1 MTRSL
6 SFARARAYA
15 VAHRRPAVPR
25 LLAVG
30 VVALILITTIIGTSG
45 MSARADDAPPPATVS
60 PVTADPLPTVQINGV
75 VWTQTV
81 VGDWVYAAGQFT
93 SARPAGSARGQNE
106 TPRSNLLRYSITTGE
121 LDPNFTLSVNGAV
134 NASTASPDGSTVYI
148 GGAFTRV
155 GTETRYR
162 VAAIDVA
169 TGALSPL
176 NVGTNATVY
185 GMVATDDAL
194 YLTGGFSTV
203 NNVARARV
211 GAVSTTT
218 GSLLPFN
225 AVLSGAGIGRSIV
238 VSPDRAKVVVAGSF
252 ERANGLTNPGA
263 GIAALDATT
272 GASLPWAMNS
282 VLRSSGSFAGFMG
295 LSSDESGVYGT
306 AYSQAAMRLEGSF
319 HADWEG
325 GALVAMEDCHGDS
338 YSIVRFRG
346 VVYKASHTHFCG
358 NIEGGFPQES
368 TWFYNHAL
376 AYTMDPT
383 TVTILPNRTEAGSY
397 ASYSGQP
404 SAKLLPWYP
413 HFTPGT
419 YTGQDQA
426 GWNVTA
432 GGDYVVYGGEFLS
445 VNGSPQQGLVRFGT
459 ADVAPNAQGPVI
471 QGAAFKVTI
480 TSPKKGQALLKWTSN
495 YDYDDA
501 ELTYTVER
509 RDSATSLY
517 TTTSTSSRW
526 SRPALSFRD
535 VALTPRST
543 YEYRVVVSDPHG
555 NSTRSDWT
563 RVVIAA
569 SGAFNVAPTASFT
582 ANVDGGMVAVD
593 ASASTDSD
601 GRVMSYAWDFGN
613 GVTGTGL
620 ALKYW
625 YPASGTYTIRL
636 TVTDDEGKTGVTTR
650 NVTVVVPEAPAMT
663 VIAADEFAGQ
673 AVDGWGDASVGGTW
687 THSGGGS
694 SFSTSD
700 GGLVTLAPS
709 LTRSARL
716 EGVSTMDAI
725 TTVRVSSDV
734 AAAGGVTSA
743 AVLGRVVGPDMYSA
757 RVRFEPGGTVRL
769 YLLRGETPLGGS
781 SVVLSGYTPGKDVM
795 VALSVR
801 GASPTQ
807 LGAKMWFA
815 STVEPVEWQL
825 TATDS
830 TDELQGPG
838 SVGLMGSS
846 SSLSTVPRSVLRF
859 SQYSVH
865 NGRPAVAEGANNPP
879 VAAFTT
885 ATDGLRVV
893 VDATGST
900 DTEAPLARYS
910 WDFGDGTTG
919 EGAVAEHTYVEQ
931 GAYPVTLTVTDSD
944 GATDSR
950 ERVVSVADA
959 PVGDALAAD
968 TFGRDVTDGWGIAD
982 TGGEWWTQGG
992 AAAFSVAGG
1001 AGRISLA
1008 PSWTRAAALSA
1019 VQSDA
1024 VVVSATVRAD
1034 AVPEGAGAAALTLIG
1049 RQTDTGAYQ
1058 ARVRIEVGGAVRL
1071 YVMRDE
1077 AALGGAN
1084 FVLPDKYRPG
1094 DPIHVK
1100 VQVTGTGETTVAAKM
1115 WADGAPEPT
1124 AWQLTGTD
1132 RTDGLQQMGT
1142 VGVRGSMS
1150 SGVIT
1155 PQLTFTVTEF
1165 AASSVA
1171 Q

>member
-6 SFARARAYA
+6 SFARLRAHAVTHRHPAVVLLAFSA
-15 VAHRRPAVPR
+15 VAS
-25 LLAVG
+25 
-30 VVALILITTIIGTSG
+30 ILISTFVGTNAG
-45 MSARADDAPPPATVS
+45 AARADEVPPPVAAS

-106 TPRSNLLRYSITTGE
+106 TPRSNLLRYNIITGE
-121 LDPNFTLSVNGAV
+121 LDPNFDLPVNGAV
-134 NASTASPDGSTVYI
+134 NASTASPDGSTLYL

-169 TGALSPL
+169 TGTLSPL

-185 GMVATDDAL
+185 GLAATEDTL

-211 GAVSTTT
+211 GAVSTLT
-218 GSLLPFN
+218 GSLLPFT
-225 AVLSGAGIGRSIV
+225 AVLSGTGIGRSIV

-263 GIAALDATT
+263 GIAALDAKT

-282 VLRSSGSFAGFMG
+282 VLRSSGSSSGFMG

-319 HADWEG
+319 HADWG
-325 GALVAMEDCHGDS
+325 GTLVAMEDCHGDS

-346 VVYKASHTHFCG
+346 VVYKAAHTHFCG
-358 NIEGGFPQES
+358 NIEGGFPQEG

-376 AYTMDPT
+376 AFTMDPT
-383 TVTILPNRTEAGSY
+383 TVKILPNRTEAGSY
-397 ASYSGQP
+397 ASYGGQP

-426 GWNVTA
+426 GWSVAA
-432 GGDYVVYGGEFLS
+432 GGNYVVYGGEFLS
-445 VNGSPQQGLVRFGT
+445 VNGTSQQGLVRFGT
-459 ADVAPNAQGPVI
+459 PEVAPNAQGPLI
-471 QGAAFKVTI
+471 QGAAFTVTI
-480 TSPKKGQALLKWTSN
+480 TSPKKGQALLKWNSN

-509 RDSATSLY
+509 RDSPTPLY

-569 SGAFNVAPTASFT
+569 SGALNVAPTASFT

-593 ASASTDSD
+593 GSASADSD
-601 GRVMSYAWDFGN
+601 GRVMSYDWDFGN
-613 GVTGTGL
+613 GVTGSGL

-636 TVTDDEGKTGVTTR
+636 TVTDDEGKTAVTTR
-650 NVTVVVPEAPAMT
+650 DVTVVVPEAPAMT
-663 VIAADEFAGQ
+663 VIAADDFAGQ
-673 AVDGWGDASVGGTW
+673 AADGWGDAAVGGVW
-687 THSGGGS
+687 TSSGGGNT
-694 SFSTSD
+694 SFSTAD
-700 GGLVTLAPS
+700 GGLITLAPS
-709 LTRSARL
+709 LTRTARL
-716 EGVSTMDAI
+716 EAVSTMDAI
-725 TTVRVSSDV
+725 TTVRVSTDV

-743 AVLGRVVGPDMYSA
+743 TVLGRAVGSDVYSA

-795 VALSVR
+795 VGLSVR

-807 LGAKMWFA
+807 LGAKMWFV

-859 SQYSVH
+859 SEYSVH
-865 NGRPAVAEGANNPP
+865 NGRPAVAPGENVPP
-879 VAAFTT
+879 AAAFTT

-893 VDATGST
+893 VDASGST
-900 DTEAPLARYS
+900 DVEGPLAQHS

-919 EGAVAEHTYVEQ
+919 EGAVAEHTYAEQ
-931 GAYPVTLTVTDSD
+931 GSYPVTLTVTDSD

-950 ERVVSVADA
+950 ERVVSVTAV
-959 PVGDALAAD
+959 PVGDALAQDSFA
-968 TFGRDVTDGWGIAD
+968 RDVTEGWGVAD
-982 TGGEWWTQGG
+982 TGGEWWAQGG
-992 AAAFSVAGG
+992 ASAFSVADG
-1001 AGRISLA
+1001 AGRITLA
-1008 PSWTRAAALSA
+1008 PSWTRSAALAA

-1024 VVVSATVRAD
+1024 VVVSATIRAD
-1034 AVPEGAGAAALTLIG
+1034 AVPEGAGAAALTLVG

-1058 ARVRIEVGGAVRL
+1058 ARVRIEVGGTVRL

-1077 AALGGAN
+1077 AALGGASL
-1084 FVLPDKYRPG
+1084 VLPDKYRPG
-1094 DPIHVK
+1094 EAIHVK
-1100 VQVTGTGETTVAAKM
+1100 VQVTGTGETAVAAKM
-1115 WADGAPEPT
+1115 WAEGTPEPT

-1132 RTDGLQQMGT
+1132 RTDGLQQPGS

-1150 SGVIT
+1150 SGITT
-1155 PQLTFTVTEF
+1155 PQLTWSVSDFVAT
-1165 AASSVA
+1165 SVA